1 MSEFTSELD
10 TDVPLV
16 AEILLIVPVVMVLV
30 GFAILFLCVMV
41 ITFFLQLFHEVQEE
55 FLTRK
60 KL

>member
-16 AEILLIVPVVMVLV
+16 AEILLIVPVVMILV